1 MHALSKNKTWEL
13 VDRSSNK
20 NIVKCKWVFKLK
32 KNADGNAQRYKTR
45 LVARGFSQKYGED
58 YTETFAPVV
67 RLTSIRLLFGLA
79 AKLGLEMDHIDITTA
94 FLNGSLNEEIF
105 MEQSESFVV
114 TGQEHKVCKLQKAIY
129 GLKQAA

>member
-1 MHALSKNKTWEL
+1 M
-13 VDRSSNK
+13 
-20 NIVKCKWVFKLK
+20 
-32 KNADGNAQRYKTR
+32 
-45 LVARGFSQKYGED
+45 
-58 YTETFAPVV
+58 V

-79 AKLGLEMDHIDITTA
+79 AKLDLEMDHIDITTA

-105 MEQSESFVV
+105 MEQPEGFVV